1 MSRWPKSCA
10 CGRSYAAEEWLE
22 LPGCGRQGD
31 GVDILDLRNCSC
43 GSTMAVLVSDLPN
56 DDRLDF
62 AIKRAEKIARLI
74 EGARCA
80 IRLAK
85 RYEREDFFARRAWR
99 DDPRIKGCLAQ
110 VAGYRRAIRAQ
121 RRMRFCTVDAVVEVC
136 LREELCAAE

>member
-1 MSRWPKSCA
+1 MRPWPKTCA

-22 LPGCGRQGD
+22 LPGCGRQDD

-43 GSTMAVLVSDLPN
+43 GSTIAVLVSDLPN

-62 AIKRAEKIARLI
+62 ATKRAEKIARLT
-74 EGARCA
+74 EGARGA
-80 IRLAK
+80 IHLAK

-110 VAGYRRAIRAQ
+110 VAAYRKAIHAQ
-121 RRMRFCTVDAVVEVC
+121 RWMQFCNDDAVIEVC
-136 LREELCAAE
+136 LCDELCAAE